1 MQLTNQTSTHN
12 QAPEQPAGRT
22 AAIDAATR
30 MFDSGR
36 FQAELARRVSLRT
49 ESQKPDSLPVLH
61 QYLTQE
67 IVPRLVAMG
76 FEARIHD
83 NPVPGMP
90 PFLIAQRLEPG
101 ASCTVLSY
109 GHGDCVNGY
118 DDQWRQGLDPW
129 TLTVEGDRWY
139 GRGIADNKVQHSVNL
154 AALAEVIEARQGRLG
169 FNVKVLLEMGE
180 EAGSP
185 GLHEFCAAQR
195 EALHADLFIASDGPR
210 LAAHRPTLFLGS
222 RGGLNFR
229 LDVDLREGGHHS
241 GNWGG
246 LLRNPGIRLA
256 HAIACLVDGKGRI
269 QVPGLL
275 PDRLPQNVRDALATI
290 EVGQDEDAPEID
302 LDWGE
307 PGLTPSERVFG
318 WNSFE
323 VIAFETGNPRHP
335 VNAIPPRAYAHCQ
348 VRYVVGS
355 DNQGF
360 LRHIREHLDRHGF
373 TDVRVAQVG
382 AEAMA
387 TRLDPSD
394 PWVTWC
400 LDSIQRSTGLVP
412 SLLPNLG
419 GSLPNDAFAE
429 VLGLPTLWIP
439 HSYPGCAQHAPNEHA
454 LASVTREALQVMAGL
469 FWDLGDLGA
478 GVMQARAAQAAGTPQ
493 AQR

>member
-1 MQLTNQTSTHN
+1 MTNQSTRTN
-12 QAPEQPAGRT
+12 QDADTASGRS
-22 AAIDAATR
+22 AAIAAAAQV
-30 MFDSGR
+30 FDSGKFR
-36 FQAELARRVSLRT
+36 EDLARRVHLRT
-49 ESQKPDSLPVLH
+49 ESQKPGSLPVLH
-61 QYLTQE
+61 RYLEEE
-67 IVPRLVAMG
+67 IVPQLVAMG

-83 NPVPGMP
+83 NPLEGMP
-90 PFLIAQRLEPG
+90 PFLVAQRLESD
-101 ASCTVLSY
+101 AACTVLSY

-118 DDQWRQGLDPW
+118 DEQWRAGLNPW

-154 AALAEVIEARQGRLG
+154 AALAQVIQARQGRLG
-169 FNVKVLLEMGE
+169 FNFKLLLEMGE

-195 EALHADLFIASDGPR
+195 DALRADLFIASDGPR
-210 LAAHRPTLFLGS
+210 LAAQRPTLFLGA

-256 HAIACLVDGKGRI
+256 HAIACLVDAKGRI
-269 QVPGLL
+269 QVPDLL
-275 PDRLPQNVRDALATI
+275 PDSLPQNVRDALATI
-290 EVGQDEDAPEID
+290 EVGQDEGAPPID
-302 LDWGE
+302 PDWGE

-355 DNQGF
+355 DNTRF
-360 LRHIREHLDRHGF
+360 LAHIRHHLDRHGF

-387 TRLDPSD
+387 TRLDPGD
-394 PWVTWC
+394 PWVGWC
-400 LDSIQRSTGLVP
+400 LDSMGRSAGQAP

-439 HSYPGCAQHAPNEHA
+439 HSYPGCSQHAPNEHA
-454 LASVTREALQVMAGL
+454 LGSVTRQALQIMAGL
-469 FWDLGDLGA
+469 FWDLGEDGA
-478 GVMQARAAQAAGTPQ
+478 RVRQARAAQAADKTKRG
-493 AQR
+493 R